1 MRAFPV
7 SRGIAG
13 YSNNCH
19 DVLVRGRACLFAD
32 ARERVFMS
40 VQQLPASTVH
50 VMLGDCS
57 AADAKSVLGV
67 LCGRF
72 AADREG
78 ADQPHESESGRPTVW
93 TVLFDTAG
101 DPSRRAGPV
110 VELSGQPIVE
120 AQGGPQATQ
129 RLREVLGAA
138 FSVHELGTEAGDQEV
153 QMRLRLD
160 SSTAH
165 ETRSV

>member
-1 MRAFPV
+1 
-7 SRGIAG
+7 
-13 YSNNCH
+13 
-19 DVLVRGRACLFAD
+19 
-32 ARERVFMS
+32 MS

-57 AADAKSVLGV
+57 AADASSVLAV

-72 AADREG
+72 AADRER
-78 ADQPHESESGRPTVW
+78 ADEPHESGSGRPTVW

-101 DPSRRAGPV
+101 DPSGTAGPAG
-110 VELSGQPIVE
+110 ELSGQPVVE
-120 AQGGPQATQ
+120 AQGGPRATQ

-138 FSVHELGTEAGDQEV
+138 FTVHELGTEAGDQEV
-153 QMRLRLD
+153 QMKLRLE

-165 ETRSV
+165 ETRPV

>member
-7 SRGIAG
+7 SHVIAG
-13 YSNNCH
+13 YPYRHH

-57 AADAKSVLGV
+57 AADARSVFAV
-67 LCGRF
+67 LSGRF
-72 AADREG
+72 TADPEG
-78 ADQPHESESGRPTVW
+78 AAEPHESASGRPTVW
-93 TVLFDTAG
+93 TALFDTAG
-101 DPSRRAGPV
+101 DPRGPGGPV
-110 VELSGQPIVE
+110 VELSGQPTVE
-120 AQGGPQATQ
+120 AQGGPLAT
-129 RLREVLGAA
+129 RHLREALGAA
-138 FSVHELGTEAGDQEV
+138 FTVHELGTEAGDQEV
-153 QMRLRLD
+153 QMKLRLD

-165 ETRSV
+165 ETRSA